1 MVLPCTRRLRFT
13 WEATAKGRRSLT
25 SFEVDG
31 GGIICSLASKKIRS
45 HFVAVYVPVNFVPH
59 ERTMCMFP
67 QSPSRARLRRRSDR
81 CLILDSINHK
91 ICISN
96 EDRGALRGTPGS
108 AYPQPEPN
116 ATELPSSAPGRP
128 ELIELQ
134 ASAPSPTP
142 TRAEE
147 HIATTP
153 DCRPRAPAPS
163 PTPTRAGHLSGLQ
176 IVRLRALARRRAPKR
191 TPHYTCRC
199 ERGTLHMKRW
209 ECLEHGR
216 PQPRCCRCR

>member
-1 MVLPCTRRLRFT
+1 MARRGCQILRQ
-13 WEATAKGRRSLT
+13 AGHGRAALAKALYLRGVWSGLNGSK
-25 SFEVDG
+25 SF
-31 GGIICSLASKKIRS
+31 I
-45 HFVAVYVPVNFVPH
+45 Y
-59 ERTMCMFP
+59 
-67 QSPSRARLRRRSDR
+67 
-81 CLILDSINHK
+81 
-91 ICISN
+91 

-191 TPHYTCRC
+191 TPHFTCRC

>member
-1 MVLPCTRRLRFT
+1 M
-13 WEATAKGRRSLT
+13 
-25 SFEVDG
+25 
-31 GGIICSLASKKIRS
+31 
-45 HFVAVYVPVNFVPH
+45 
-59 ERTMCMFP
+59 
-67 QSPSRARLRRRSDR
+67 QPS
-81 CLILDSINHK
+81 CEIQWSIAHS
-91 ICISN
+91 IY

-191 TPHYTCRC
+191 TPHFTCRC